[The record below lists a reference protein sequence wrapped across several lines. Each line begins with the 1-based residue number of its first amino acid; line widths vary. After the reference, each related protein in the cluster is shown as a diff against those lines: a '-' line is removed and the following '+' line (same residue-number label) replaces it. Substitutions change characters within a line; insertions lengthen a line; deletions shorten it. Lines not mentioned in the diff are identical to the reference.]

1 MQFESNFEILSF
13 DSFSL
18 QENFMNE
25 ESDPDVNFYQNNV
38 LNVGANYF

>member
-1 MQFESNFEILSF
+1 MQFESNFEFSSL
-13 DSFSL
+13 DPFSL